1 MNLKYVL
8 LGGIAILLG
17 FLFYPRSPANY
28 TLGQSLIPPV
38 RILDNEPLRL
48 TDLIRSNPPYAT
60 FDLGYVYKID
70 KAQVAF
76 ENPEESGPRQFDLL
90 VKTAP
95 GKQGYHRVY
104 SYIGNSREYGYPLQ
118 SFQIPT
124 EARWV
129 QIVINDWFSNKPNL
143 QKDQFRIGTR
153 YQQHSLIVAAKST
166 HNSKSLHHLID
177 LLPTSKWTAAGR
189 VVIDKESAGQAE
201 PELTFR
207 TPTLGGKPTTVT
219 VTVDL
224 GRVQNIYG
232 TRVTTDGPGNNL
244 KRYQLAISSGGT
256 ASVQNI
262 ASRDF
267 EPFYQSETLPDET
280 VIDLH
285 LLEKGRRGRYIQLQI
300 RPGDWYGD
308 YAEIR
313 ELEVF
318 TDNHRLLPS
327 QLPENSSYRQLADYT
342 ATQMEYENLGADNN
356 RYAPH
361 LRQGFAFDRLT
372 ADPQTRYFLPEGEEP
387 GSVSTGNTPEQKSFA
402 YHYDT
407 VEIHY
412 DRLKPWMLYWIQ
424 VEYLQENGG
433 QRIQNLLAD
442 QFLLHDALEIP
453 KGQAKQ
459 YTFQIPTQA
468 YAGELPTGEVTLRFN
483 RLAGANAVV
492 STVSLLE
499 SRPMTSRELA
509 SNPLSSGTTNQLGRS
524 IRADGEIVIDGKA
537 DDWHLLYPLEPGF
550 PLGLEKNNRDSSLKE
565 LSVSPIA
572 LNNKIP
578 LRVYTQWNEDNFYVL
593 ATFLQSSKQL
603 LATQHHTLH
612 LFIDSQRTGS
622 PGMYTQTDHHFEFE
636 LSNLSTQKPQVYIS
650 QIHHHLDAIP
660 KTIGNY
666 QEVEAVLRSMERRI
680 PDQTDKQHN
689 RVQRG
694 YNLEI
699 RFPKESVLKKFQAG
713 IGHAVGLNYILQR
726 IDKTEANQ
734 LPVIAFATAD
744 LQSPPQAWF
753 PIEMVSRIS
762 GEVIFMDKRA
772 TLPIFSFVAGDTISL
787 CTWDADRNSNRS
799 ISESISVRLKNKGT
813 GETLDLMLSEV
824 DYAFFVDDDPSNDP
838 STNSSLFAIKIET
851 AFDVRAVREKAN
863 SSVDAALPV
872 ENPKLHVWGSDQI
885 SMTYIDPYFSRTERD
900 KPVTATIS
908 VESGN
913 DGKIYFGQ
921 ADGQPI
927 DQLEAGTDLF
937 LFADDLDLKNSQ
949 LNEFSIQLTVQS
961 PPDRPKNES
970 LSGVDPTTRD
980 SGRVERKE
988 PQQEKITVVLV
999 SVGTEI
1005 QAEDDAD
1012 SSGATQIGD
1021 TAPEALVSKEKELDR
1036 RLFRG
1041 KITTVY
1047 EPNSVSNDDLLQ
1059 IVGGQIIEATYL
1071 DNLQSTGQPSV
1082 KVKTQVIVKTGQT
1095 AQLSVTSGP
1104 KLIAGNPFRI
1114 QLIDADLDT
1123 DATKRESAIAE
1134 IRTQVKTG
1142 PVLKLRHHETNV
1154 GIFTAECQTIFGDA
1168 RATVLTPANAKKPI
1182 LPIKGGD
1189 QIVIHYLDQL
1199 QVTGQTQQHVVAM
1212 IAVRTGHD
1220 GNLAITEANYVTKMK
1235 QFRAGETLYFRLR
1248 DPDLVDPGVEITV
1261 TDDLVGDREQ
1271 VILYKL
1277 ASGDNFLGMIS
1288 TAYLADP
1295 AEALHAISPRPSG
1308 SVVVANNA
1316 GNTVEDGI
1324 LQVRGASIV
1333 RANYVDQLRATGQ
1346 PLVSL
1351 EDRAKVQVGT
1361 TATLAAYTPSKGD
1374 NLQMTNATAIPARPS
1389 STGMSHTTSLL
1400 PTDQA
1405 NTQIGTSDVLQSTIT
1420 HFRAGQSL
1428 ILEISDDDILQLL
1441 ENRTNQS
1448 IDYATV
1454 VEMDANQDTV
1464 RDRIRLKISE
1474 GNDQGVFR
1482 HLIPTRYSET
1492 PVAPATGWDDDI
1504 LQVYGGGVVRLTYV
1518 DDLQASG
1525 ATQVPIHLDLLVDV
1539 GETAQLEVYNLET
1552 GRLISSN
1559 QVGIG
1564 GFEIGENLQVVLKDG
1579 DLNILDNQTETTT
1592 VTINLSEQQVQ
1603 LKLQE
1608 TTDGVFSAMIGTVYK
1623 TEIKDAK
1630 AYASIPNSLSLLN
1643 ITDRETISIQ
1653 YLDALTATGQTNVTV
1668 TSEVVVLSGH
1678 QGILKIVE
1686 PVHTIDHS
1694 ANVDLRQTQPIAEIA
1709 TVRAGEVIGIWLED
1723 PLLDIGIKINQ
1734 VPITVVSDVT
1744 KDSLDLMLRSL
1755 NHENQRRKQTDGMT
1769 RPLDGV
1775 YVGNVATRYGSTP
1788 IADQT
1793 LDVQGGETIRV
1804 IYQPELSSGTIIED
1818 STLVTKGNSG
1828 YLEIVTENGTSIRNF
1843 NIGTRLYFRVE
1854 DPDLNQDPH
1863 VVDRTSI
1870 VLLVDGIET
1879 KQQIEMIEEEQDS
1892 NRFRGSIETFY
1903 GKQFLAS
1910 APQNSLNTTIK
1921 EMVSPLKKL
1930 ALVGGEIITARY
1942 MDLLAGSGETNVP
1955 LTMYCRCNL
1964 QAIARYTEQHVIVD
1978 GFNDKWPLENAL
1990 RTAKDEAL
1998 LWLQWDNDALY
2009 FLAQV
2014 RDRDIQ
2020 VPDPIEYFQGADAL
2034 ELHLDLAP
2042 DAMEKPAYLQ
2052 NRTWSSLHSQVQA
2065 PVDQSAKTEV
2075 SADSRYIFWFC
2086 PKGGG
2091 FKGQK
2096 PYMGQAQPKLIPNY
2110 QAKGLRFAVRQ
2121 RESSGQDRESYYTI
2135 EGRIPFFPLLPQFDP
2150 LKTKRNLRLGFNFVV
2165 YRSDDQA
2172 IQWANPIAGTESF
2185 FPSDL
2190 GLLVLNPSQ

>member
-17 FLFYPRSPANY
+17 FLFYPRSSANY

-387 GSVSTGNTPEQKSFA
+387 GSVSAGNTPEQKSFA

-424 VEYLQENGG
+424 VEYLQGNGG

-459 YTFQIPTQA
+459 YIFQIPTQA

-680 PDQTDKQHN
+680 PDQTDKQQN
-689 RVQRG
+689 RVQPG

-921 ADGQPI
+921 ANGQPI

-1021 TAPEALVSKEKELDR
+1021 TVPEALVSKEKELDR

-1123 DATKRESAIAE
+1123 DATKRESAIVE
-1134 IRTQVKTG
+1134 IRTQVKIG
-1142 PVLKLRHHETNV
+1142 PVLQLRLHETDV

-1168 RATVLTPANAKKPI
+1168 RATVLTPANAKNPI

-1212 IAVRTGHD
+1212 ITVRTGHD
-1220 GNLAITEANYVTKMK
+1220 GNLAITEADYVTEMK

-1295 AEALHAISPRPSG
+1295 AEALHATSLHLPG
-1308 SVVVANNA
+1308 SVVVANNV

-1333 RANYVDQLRATGQ
+1333 RVNYVDQLRATGQ

-1351 EDRAKVQVGT
+1351 EDQAKVQVGT

-1441 ENRTNQS
+1441 ENRINQS

-1843 NIGTRLYFRVE
+1843 NIGTRLYFRVK

-1910 APQNSLNTTIK
+1910 APQNLLNTTIK

-2014 RDRDIQ
+2014 QDRDIQ

-2052 NRTWSSLHSQVQA
+2052 NRIWSRLHSQVQA

-2075 SADSRYIFWFC
+2075 SADSPYIFWFC

>member
-17 FLFYPRSPANY
+17 FLFYPRSPTNY

-76 ENPEESGPRQFDLL
+76 ENPDESGPRQFDLL

-95 GKQGYHRVY
+95 GKRSYHRVY

-143 QKDQFRIGTR
+143 QKSQFRAGTR

-166 HNSKSLHHLID
+166 HNSKSLHYLID

-244 KRYQLAISSGGT
+244 KRYQLAISSSGT
-256 ASVQNI
+256 VSVQNI
-262 ASRDF
+262 SSRDF
-267 EPFYQSETLPDET
+267 EPFYQSETLPNET
-280 VIDLH
+280 VVDLH

-318 TDNHRLLPS
+318 TDNYRLLPS
-327 QLPENSSYRQLADYT
+327 QLPEDPSYQQLADYT
-342 ATQMEYENLGADNN
+342 AIQMEYENLGADNN

-372 ADPQTRYFLPEGEEP
+372 ADPQTRYFLPEGEGP

-407 VEIHY
+407 LEIHY

-424 VEYLQENGG
+424 VEYLQGNGE
-433 QRIQNLLAD
+433 QRIQNFLAD

-509 SNPLSSGTTNQLGRS
+509 RNSPSSGIANQRGRS

-550 PLGLEKNNRDSSLKE
+550 PPGLEENNRDSSLKE
-565 LSVSPIA
+565 PSIRPID

-578 LRVYTQWNEDNFYVL
+578 LRVYTQWNKDNFYVL
-593 ATFLQSSKQL
+593 AAFLQSSKQL
-603 LATQHHTLH
+603 LATQRHTLH
-612 LFIDSQRTGS
+612 LFIDSQQTGS

-636 LSNLSTQKPQVYIS
+636 LSNLSTQKPQIYIS

-660 KTIGNY
+660 KTIRNY
-666 QEVEAVLRSMERRI
+666 QDVEAVLRPMERQI
-680 PDQTDKQHN
+680 PDQTDKQQH
-689 RVQRG
+689 RVQLG

-713 IGHAVGLNYILQR
+713 IGHAVGVNYVLQR
-726 IDKTEANQ
+726 IDKAETDQ

-787 CTWDADRNSNRS
+787 CAWDADRNNNRS
-799 ISESISVRLKNKGT
+799 ISESISVRLKNKST
-813 GETLDLMLSEV
+813 DEALDLTLSEI
-824 DYAFFVDDDPSNDP
+824 DYAFFVDDDLSNDP

-851 AFDVRAVREKAN
+851 AFDIREVREKAN
-863 SSVDAALPV
+863 SSVDAALPITR
-872 ENPKLHVWGSDQI
+872 PKLHVRGGDRI

-937 LFADDLDLKNSQ
+937 LFADDPDLKDSR
-949 LNEFSIQLTVQS
+949 LNDFSIQLTVQT

-970 LSGVDPTTRD
+970 LHGVDPTVLT
-980 SGRVERKE
+980 SGRVESKE

-999 SVGTEI
+999 SVGTET
-1005 QAEDDAD
+1005 QAEEDAD
-1012 SSGATQIGD
+1012 SSGATQISD

-1036 RLFRG
+1036 SLFRG
-1041 KITTVY
+1041 KIATVY
-1047 EPNSVSNDDLLQ
+1047 EPNGVSSDDLLQ
-1059 IVGGQIIEATYL
+1059 IVGGQIIQATYL

-1082 KVKTQVIVKTGQT
+1082 KVKAHVVVKTGQT
-1095 AQLSVTSGP
+1095 GQLSVTSGP
-1104 KLIAGNPFRI
+1104 ELIAGNPFQI
-1114 QLIDADLDT
+1114 QLVDADLDT
-1123 DATKRESAIAE
+1123 DVTKREFAIVE

-1142 PVLKLRHHETNV
+1142 PVLQLRLHETDV
-1154 GIFTAECQTIFGDA
+1154 GIFTAECQTVFGDA
-1168 RATVLTPANAKKPI
+1168 GATVPTQANAENPI

-1189 QIVIHYLDQL
+1189 QIVVHYLDQL
-1199 QVTGQTQQHVVAM
+1199 QVTGQTQQHVVAR
-1212 IAVRTGHD
+1212 ITVRTGHD
-1220 GNLAITEANYVTKMK
+1220 GNLAITEENYVTEMK
-1235 QFRAGETLYFRLR
+1235 QFRAGKTLYFRLR

-1261 TDDLVGDREQ
+1261 TDDLVGDQEQ

-1277 ASGDNFLGMIS
+1277 ASGDNFLGMMS
-1288 TAYLADP
+1288 TAYLAAP
-1295 AEALHAISPRPSG
+1295 AEALHATSPRSSG
-1308 SVVVANNA
+1308 SVVAVNNIE
-1316 GNTVEDGI
+1316 NTVGDGI

-1351 EDRAKVQVGT
+1351 EVRAKVLVGT
-1361 TATLAAYTPSKGD
+1361 TATLAAYTTSKGG
-1374 NLQMTNATAIPARPS
+1374 NLQMANAAATPAKTS
-1389 STGMSHTTSLL
+1389 STEMSHTTSLL
-1400 PTDQA
+1400 TTDQA
-1405 NTQIGTSDVLQSTIT
+1405 NTQIGTSNVLQSTIT
-1420 HFRAGQSL
+1420 HFRAGQRL

-1441 ENRTNQS
+1441 DNRTDQS

-1464 RDRIRLKISE
+1464 RDRIRLKTSE
-1474 GNDQGVFR
+1474 GNDKGVFR

-1492 PVAPATGWDDDI
+1492 PIAPTTGWDDGI
-1504 LQVYGGGVVRLTYV
+1504 LQVRGGGVVRLTYV
-1518 DDLQASG
+1518 DDLQANG

-1539 GETAQLEVYNLET
+1539 GETAQLEIYNLET

-1592 VTINLSEQQVQ
+1592 VTINLSEQQIQ

-1608 TTDGVFSAMIGTVYK
+1608 TTDGVFSAMIGTVHK

-1630 AYASIPNSLSLLN
+1630 AHASIPNSPTLLN

-1668 TSEVVVLSGH
+1668 TSEVVVLSSH

-1686 PVHTIDHS
+1686 PIHTIDHS
-1694 ANVDLRQTQPIAEIA
+1694 ANVDLRQTRPIAEIS

-1723 PLLDIGIKINQ
+1723 PLLNVAVKIDQ
-1734 VPITVVSDVT
+1734 VPITVISDVT

-1755 NHENQRRKQTDGMT
+1755 NHETQSQKPTDGVT
-1769 RPLDGV
+1769 HSLNGV
-1775 YVGNVATRYGSTP
+1775 YVGQVATRYGSTP
-1788 IADQT
+1788 IADHT

-1804 IYQPELSSGTIIED
+1804 IYQPELSSGAIIED
-1818 STLVTKGNSG
+1818 STSVAKGNSG

-1854 DPDLNQDPH
+1854 DPDLNQDPY
-1863 VVDRTSI
+1863 VVDRSSI

-1879 KQQIEMIEEEQDS
+1879 KQQIEMIEEGQDR

-1903 GKQFLAS
+1903 GKQFLDG
-1910 APQNSLNTTIK
+1910 APQNPLNTPVK
-1921 EMVSPLKKL
+1921 EMISPLKKL
-1930 ALVGGEIITARY
+1930 ALVGGEIITVRY

-1955 LTMYCRCNL
+1955 LTTNCRCNL
-1964 QAIARYTEQHVIVD
+1964 QAFARYTEQHVIVD

-1998 LWLQWDNDALY
+1998 LWLQWDNNALY

-2020 VPDPIEYFQGADAL
+2020 VPDPIEYFQGADVL

-2042 DAMEKPAYLQ
+2042 DAVGKPAYLQ
-2052 NRTWSSLHSQVQA
+2052 NRIWPTLHSQVQS
-2065 PVDQSAKTEV
+2065 PVDQSAKTAV
-2075 SADSRYIFWFC
+2075 SVDNRYIFWFC

-2091 FKGQK
+2091 FEGQK

-2110 QAKGLRFAVRQ
+2110 QAKGLRMAVRQ
-2121 RESSGQDRESYYTI
+2121 RESSSQGRESYYTI

-2190 GLLVLNPSQ
+2190 GLLVLDPSQ

>member
-387 GSVSTGNTPEQKSFA
+387 GSVSAGNTPEQKSFA

-424 VEYLQENGG
+424 VEYLQGNGG

-459 YTFQIPTQA
+459 YIFQIPTQA

-603 LATQHHTLH
+603 LATQYHTLH

-680 PDQTDKQHN
+680 PDQTDKQQN
-689 RVQRG
+689 RVQPG

-824 DYAFFVDDDPSNDP
+824 DYAFFVDDAPSNDP

-921 ADGQPI
+921 ANGQPI

-970 LSGVDPTTRD
+970 LSGVDPTTPD

-1005 QAEDDAD
+1005 QAEEDAD

-1021 TAPEALVSKEKELDR
+1021 TVPEALVSKEKELDR

-1123 DATKRESAIAE
+1123 DATKRESAIVE
-1134 IRTQVKTG
+1134 IRTQVKIG
-1142 PVLKLRHHETNV
+1142 PVLQLRLHETDV
-1154 GIFTAECQTIFGDA
+1154 GIFTAECQTFFGDA
-1168 RATVLTPANAKKPI
+1168 RATVLTPANAKNPI

-1212 IAVRTGHD
+1212 ITVRTGHD
-1220 GNLAITEANYVTKMK
+1220 GNLAITEADYVTEMK

-1248 DPDLVDPGVEITV
+1248 DPDLVGPGVEITV

-1295 AEALHAISPRPSG
+1295 AEALHATSLHLPG
-1308 SVVVANNA
+1308 SVVVANNV

-1333 RANYVDQLRATGQ
+1333 RVNYVDQLRATGQ

-1441 ENRTNQS
+1441 ENRINQS

-1910 APQNSLNTTIK
+1910 APQHSLNTTIK

-2014 RDRDIQ
+2014 QDRDIQ

-2052 NRTWSSLHSQVQA
+2052 NRIWSRLHSQVQA

-2075 SADSRYIFWFC
+2075 SADSPYIFWFC